1 MKIDYHKIQRALI
14 LNESVELTA
23 EQCLAKIYENLS
35 GMKSHSVRE
44 RHLIQHSMNLVKE
57 AKTKV
62 RVLNER
68 VKMLEESKTETD
80 K

>member
-1 MKIDYHKIQRALI
+1 MQIDYHKIQRALI

-35 GMKSHSVRE
+35 NVKPHSVRE

>member
-1 MKIDYHKIQRALI
+1 MQIDYHKIHRALL

-35 GMKSHSVRE
+35 TMKPQSVKE
-44 RHLIQHSMNLVKE
+44 RHLIQHSMNLCKE

-62 RVLNER
+62 RMLNEKVR
-68 VKMLEESKTETD
+68 TLEESNNG
-80 K
+80 